1 MDYHS
6 VFENIPTG
14 VTAIIF
20 AINVQAVTIMVFSV
34 ILLLS
39 LSFCL
44 SGAEVAFFS
53 LTYKDINMLK
63 TKNHPSAKRILH
75 LLDNPKTLLASML
88 IANSLVNIS
97 IILLT
102 NFLIDGVLENAP
114 QLYQVFWVT
123 FLIKVVFVTFL
134 LVLFGEVMPKV
145 MATQQNLM
153 FAFNPI
159 ILTVIEFFNYFFK
172 RMSLWLVS
180 YSDAIENKLGPR
192 DSAAYSLEQIDHAID
207 LTVAEDT
214 TVEEKNILKGIVKFG
229 NITVKQIMKT
239 RLDVSGLENGLTF
252 KQVKERV
259 EELHY
264 SRLPVYQN
272 TLDEVKG
279 ILQTKDL
286 LPHLNEGEN
295 FNWQN
300 LVRQPYFVHEQKLID
315 DLLQEFQQKRI
326 HFAVVVDEF
335 GGTSGIV
342 TLEDILEEII
352 GDIKDEFDEEETGN
366 KKIDDFNFLFEGKTM
381 IHDVCKMM
389 DLPLDTFDK
398 VRGDSD
404 SLAGLVL
411 EIAGEFPKNNEV
423 IKSGDFDFTVIDINR
438 NRIQK
443 VKVTVHPPPLD

>member
-14 VTAIIF
+14 VTAIIL
-20 AINVQAVTIMVFSV
+20 AIINVQAVTIMIFSV

-88 IANSLVNIS
+88 IANSLTNIS
-97 IILLT
+97 IILLS
-102 NFLIDGVLENAP
+102 NFLIDTISPDLSDI
-114 QLYQVFWVT
+114 FWLT
-123 FLIKVVFVTFL
+123 FLIKVLCVTFL

-145 MATQQNLM
+145 MATQHNLM
-153 FAFNPI
+153 FAYNPV

-239 RLDVSGLENGLTF
+239 RLDVSGLEYGLNF
-252 KQVKERV
+252 KQVKEKV

-272 TLDEVKG
+272 TLDEIKG

-286 LPHLNEGEN
+286 LPHLNESEN

-315 DLLQEFQQKRI
+315 DLLQEFQHKRI

-342 TLEDILEEII
+342 TLEDIMEEII
-352 GDIKDEFDEEETGN
+352 GEIKDEFDEEETGN
-366 KKIDDFNFLFEGKTM
+366 KKIDDFNYLFEGKTM

-398 VRGDSD
+398 VRGESD

>member
-1 MDYHS
+1 LDYHS
-6 VFENIPTG
+6 VIDLIPVG
-14 VTAIIF
+14 ETATILAIF
-20 AINVQAVTIMVFSV
+20 NAQAVTTMIVAI

-75 LLDNPKTLLASML
+75 LLNNPKTLLASML
-88 IANSLVNIS
+88 IANSIINIS

-102 NFLIDGVLENAP
+102 NFLIDTISPDLSKI
-114 QLYQVFWVT
+114 FWLT
-123 FLIKVVFVTFL
+123 FLIKVISVTFL

-145 MATQQNLM
+145 MATQHNLM
-153 FAFNPI
+153 FAYNPV
-159 ILTVIEFFNYFFK
+159 ILTVIEFFNYIFR

-180 YSDAIENKLGPR
+180 YSDAIENKLGPK
-192 DSAAYSLEQIDHAID
+192 DAAAYSLEQIDHAID
-207 LTVAEDT
+207 LTVDEDT

-239 RLDVSGLENGLTF
+239 RLDVNGLEHRLSF
-252 KQVKERV
+252 KQVKEKV

-264 SRLPVYQN
+264 SRLPVYKT
-272 TLDEVKG
+272 TLDEIRG
-279 ILQTKDL
+279 ILHTKDL
-286 LPHLNEGEN
+286 LPHLHEAEN
-295 FNWQN
+295 FDWHH
-300 LVRQPYFVHEQKLID
+300 LIRQPYFVHEQKLID
-315 DLLQEFQQKRI
+315 DLLQEFQLKRI

-342 TLEDILEEII
+342 TLEDIMEEVI
-352 GDIKDEFDEEETGN
+352 GDIKDEFDEEESGN
-366 KKIDDFNFLFEGKTM
+366 KKLDDYNYLFEGKTM
-381 IHDVCKMM
+381 IHDVCKAM
-389 DLPLDTFDK
+389 DIPPDTFDK
-398 VRGDSD
+398 VRGESD

-423 IKSGDFDFTVIDINR
+423 VKSGDFDFTVIEISK

>member
-6 VFENIPTG
+6 VIEIVPRG
-14 VTAIIF
+14 RILALMAII
-20 AINVQAVTIMVFSV
+20 NTQAVTTMAVSL
-34 ILLLS
+34 ILLLA

-44 SGAEVAFFS
+44 AGAEVAFFS

-75 LLDNPKTLLASML
+75 LLDNPKTLLAAML
-88 IANSLVNIS
+88 IANSIINIS

-102 NFLIDGVLENAP
+102 NFLIDTISPDLNK
-114 QLYQVFWVT
+114 LFWLAFT
-123 FLIKVVFVTFL
+123 IKVISVTFL

-145 MATQQNLM
+145 MATQHNLM
-153 FAFNPI
+153 FAYNSV
-159 ILTVIEFFNYFFK
+159 ILTVIEFFNYLFR

-180 YSDAIENKLGPR
+180 YSDAIENKLGPK
-192 DSAAYSLEQIDHAID
+192 DAAAYSLEQIDHAID
-207 LTVAEDT
+207 LTVDEDT

-239 RLDVSGLENGLTF
+239 RLDVSGIEFGTTF
-252 KQVKERV
+252 LQVKEKV

-264 SRLPVYQN
+264 SRLPVYKT

-279 ILQTKDL
+279 ILHTKDL
-286 LPHLNEGEN
+286 IPHLHEQNN
-295 FNWQN
+295 FDWHP
-300 LVRQPYFVHEQKLID
+300 LIRQPYFVHEQKLID
-315 DLLQEFQQKRI
+315 DLLKDFQQKRI

-342 TLEDILEEII
+342 TLEDIMEEII
-352 GDIKDEFDEEETGN
+352 GDIKDEFDEEESGN
-366 KKIDDFNFLFEGKTM
+366 KKIDNFNYIFEGKTM
-381 IHDVCKMM
+381 IHDVCKAM
-389 DLPLDTFDK
+389 DIPPDTFDK
-398 VRGDSD
+398 IRGDSD

-423 IKSGDFDFTVIDINR
+423 IKSGDFDFTVLDINK

-443 VKVTVHPPPLD
+443 VKVTIIPPLD

>member
-1 MDYHS
+1 
-6 VFENIPTG
+6 
-14 VTAIIF
+14 
-20 AINVQAVTIMVFSV
+20 MVVSI

-53 LTYKDINMLK
+53 LKYKDINMLK

-88 IANSLVNIS
+88 IANSIVNIS

-102 NFLIDGVLENAP
+102 NFLINGVLENSP
-114 QLYQVFWVT
+114 QLYQAFWVA
-123 FLIKVVFVTFL
+123 FIIKVVFVTFL

-145 MATQQNLM
+145 MATQHNLM
-153 FAFNPI
+153 FAYNPV
-159 ILTVIEFFNYFFK
+159 ILTVIEFFNYLFR

-180 YSDAIENKLGPR
+180 YSDAIENKLGPK
-192 DSAAYSLEQIDHAID
+192 DAAAYSLEQIDHAID
-207 LTVAEDT
+207 LTVDEDT

-239 RLDVSGLENGLTF
+239 RLDVSGLEYSVSF
-252 KQVKERV
+252 RQIKEKV

-264 SRLPVYQN
+264 SRLPVYKT
-272 TLDEVKG
+272 TLDEIKG
-279 ILQTKDL
+279 ILHTKDL
-286 LPHLNEGEN
+286 LPHLHEADN
-295 FNWQN
+295 FDWHP
-300 LVRQPYFVHEQKLID
+300 LIRQPYFVHEQKLID

-342 TLEDILEEII
+342 TLEDIMEEII
-352 GDIKDEFDEEETGN
+352 GDIKDEFDEEESGN
-366 KKIDDFNFLFEGKTM
+366 KKLDDHNYIFEGKTM
-381 IHDVCKMM
+381 IHDVCKIM
-389 DLPLDTFDK
+389 DLPLDTFEK
-398 VRGDSD
+398 VRGESD

-423 IKSGDFDFTVIDINR
+423 VKAGDFDFTVLEISK